1 MNRIKM
7 VSVLVSV
14 LSFPSMTAKPV
25 QRSVSEFEQEGFRTS
40 SFQAARVFGRAGCGD
55 LQLAEMV
62 ARSSAKTGLPA
73 NVIAAE
79 IAVESTCNPLAVS
92 RDGGV
97 GLMQVEPRVWA
108 GRYNNFRDKNLLK
121 AEDSMEVGSEILAE
135 NIRQYG
141 LRDGIR
147 RYNGQGPDA
156 ELYAVKVMQLAGAR

>member
-1 MNRIKM
+1 MNRLKM

-55 LQLAEMV
+55 LPLAEMV

-79 IAVESTCNPLAVS
+79 IAVESTCDPLAVS
-92 RDGGV
+92 HDGGV
-97 GLMQVEPRVWA
+97 GLMQLMPKIWA
-108 GRYNNFRDKNLLK
+108 SKFNGFRDKNLLR
-121 AEDSMEVGSEILAE
+121 AEDSMEVGTEILSD
-135 NIRQYG
+135 NI
-141 LRDGIR
+141 
-147 RYNGQGPDA
+147 
-156 ELYAVKVMQLAGAR
+156 